1 MKIYSVEK
9 PDLPAWEMPDRFRTQ
24 IVYFMTPSGS
34 DGVPPMPPG
43 DYWIRLE
50 DATRW
55 LDELV
60 VQVVS
65 PLDAAAKADIELTD
79 EQEAWLEWL
88 VEHQIQHLRI
98 VSSGAR

>member
-9 PDLPAWEMPDRFRTQ
+9 PDLPPWEMPDRFRTQ
-24 IVYFMTPSGS
+24 IVYFMTLPGT
-34 DGVPPMPPG
+34 DEVPQLPPG

-50 DATRW
+50 DSRRW

-65 PLDAAAKADIELTD
+65 PLDAEVKAEIELSD
-79 EQEAWLEWL
+79 EQEAWLQWL
-88 VEHQIQHLRI
+88 VDHQIQHLRT
-98 VSSGAR
+98 V